1 MARLQSALRESGV
14 LSLSDLDRL
23 DTRAVTRAAGLSAN
37 AAAELKVEV
46 FAEVYY
52 CCEQSLP
59 HIYLDV

>member
-1 MARLQSALRESGV
+1 VARLQSALRESGV

-46 FAEVYY
+46 FAEVQYT
-52 CCEQSLP
+52 
-59 HIYLDV
+59 